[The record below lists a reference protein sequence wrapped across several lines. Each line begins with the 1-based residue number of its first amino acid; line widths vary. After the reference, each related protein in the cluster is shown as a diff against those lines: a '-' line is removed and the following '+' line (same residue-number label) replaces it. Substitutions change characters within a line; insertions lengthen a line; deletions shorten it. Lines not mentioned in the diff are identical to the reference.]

1 MRKIILEIIDSYEK
15 RIKSVSE
22 IIEGTHD
29 LMENFRERRKVML
42 EELRSNLAYSEFL
55 RKKDFDRI
63 MSIIRLQ
70 HKEREAEVR
79 SMLRDFIETHKRMA
93 GELRA
98 QFNSDNQKR
107 PNTDQERLNR
117 FHLSFEQIK
126 KEQEQKET
134 EVRKILDRFRN
145 EQKNF
150 TETIDN
156 LLKKGRNISTL
167 EVKCVVHDLYL
178 GDHNHHQQPINI
190 NRGELLC

>member
-29 LMENFRERRKVML
+29 LMENFREQRKVML
-42 EELRSNLAYSEFL
+42 EELRSNLAHSEFL

-63 MSIIRLQ
+63 MSMIRLQ
-70 HKEREAEVR
+70 HKEREAEVK
-79 SMLRDFIETHKRMA
+79 SMLRNFIEAHKRMA
-93 GELRA
+93 EELRA

-107 PNTDQERLNR
+107 QNTEQERLNR

-178 GDHNHHQQPINI
+178 GDHNHQQQPINI
-190 NRGELLC
+190 N